1 VFQEGVT
8 KFLSVLTYSLFG
20 GWSQCTNALSK
31 GDHMNDEMLLVIDQI
46 LFDLN
51 WLEDIA
57 VAEGFTTYWVL

>member
-1 VFQEGVT
+1 
-8 KFLSVLTYSLFG
+8 
-20 GWSQCTNALSK
+20 
-31 GDHMNDEMLLVIDQI
+31 MNDEMLLVIDQI